1 MEPDNSGVKVF
12 YLFFDL
18 LLLNI
23 AVFTVFYFSPMRDYL
38 DLTLRNTYF
47 LHANISEIIA
57 YTLYSKRN
65 YFFTD
70 KFSDRLR
77 ITTIRFLVLL
87 LALFV
92 LAEVFL
98 PDGYY
103 KGFLLE
109 YTAIFYII
117 KVVVFY
123 FIYKT
128 QQFRFKNGYAH
139 FRVAILGLDN
149 PSRVLG
155 KLIQN
160 NPSLGYNFV
169 GFISDTEK
177 SDNEQMIQEK
187 KSKKKSIGKL
197 SDLRQF
203 SDKYRINMILV
214 TNPKY
219 FTKENTKELLSIC
232 NETGLRLRYVLTNGY
247 WNKHVFKRKES
258 SRFFEMFNPQE
269 IPLDNL
275 TFRIEKR
282 LFDILFSLGV
292 IVFIFSWLFPII
304 SILIKLNS
312 RGPVFFVQQ
321 RTGINNKTFKC
332 YKFRTMTVNSDADSK
347 QAQVNDARITS
358 IGNFLRKT
366 NIDELPQFIN
376 VLLGNMSVVGPRP
389 HMLKHTEQYSALIE
403 HYKVRHFVKPGI
415 TGWAQ
420 VNGYRGLTD
429 ELWKMQKRVEFDME
443 YLENWSFIWDIRIIY
458 MTVLG
463 KNAYKNAG

>member
-23 AVFTVFYFSPMRDYL
+23 AVFTVFYFTPMREYL
-38 DLTLRNTYF
+38 DLPLRNTYF
-47 LHANISEIIA
+47 LHANISELIA

-77 ITTIRFLVLL
+77 ITTIRFMVLVLV
-87 LALFV
+87 LFI

-98 PDGYY
+98 PKGYY
-103 KGFLLE
+103 KSFLLE
-109 YTAIFYII
+109 YTAIFYIL
-117 KVVVFY
+117 KTVVFY

-128 QQFRFKNGYAH
+128 QQYRFKNGHTH
-139 FRVAILGLDN
+139 FRVAIIGLDN

-155 KLIQN
+155 KLLQN
-160 NPSLGYNFV
+160 NPSLGYSFV
-169 GFISDTEK
+169 GFISDKDENEK
-177 SDNEQMIQEK
+177 NNPRRRLSNK
-187 KSKKKSIGKL
+187 TLGKI
-197 SDLRQF
+197 SELRQY
-203 SDKYRINMILV
+203 SEKYRINMIFV

-232 NETGLRLRYVLTNGY
+232 NDTGLRLRYILTNGY
-247 WNKHVFKRKES
+247 WNKHTFKRNES
-258 SRFFEMFNPQE
+258 SRYFEMFNPQE

-275 TFRIEKR
+275 TLRIEKR

-292 IVFIFSWLFPII
+292 IVFIFSWLFPIL
-304 SILIKLNS
+304 SLLIKFNS
-312 RGPVFFVQQ
+312 KGPVFFVQQ
-321 RTGINNKTFKC
+321 RTGINNKTFNC
-332 YKFRTMTVNSDADSK
+332 YKFRTMTVNNESDSK
-347 QAQVNDARITS
+347 QAQINDSRITS
-358 IGNFLRKT
+358 IGSFLRKT
-366 NIDELPQFIN
+366 NIDELPQFFN
-376 VLLGNMSVVGPRP
+376 VLLGHMSVVGPRP

-443 YLENWSFIWDIRIIY
+443 YLDKWRFFWDIKIIY
-458 MTVLG
+458 MTLLG

>member
-12 YLFFDL
+12 FLFFDL

-23 AVFTVFYFSPMRDYL
+23 AVLTVFYFSPMRENL
-38 DLTLRNTYF
+38 DETLRNTYI
-47 LHANISEIIA
+47 LHANISELIA
-57 YTLYSKRN
+57 YTLYSRRN

-70 KFSDRLR
+70 KFIDRLR

-87 LALFV
+87 LTLFV

-98 PDGYY
+98 PKGYY

-109 YTAIFYII
+109 YTTIFYII

-128 QQFRFKNGYAH
+128 QQYRFKNGYTH

-155 KLIQN
+155 KLLQN
-160 NPSLGYNFV
+160 NPSLGYSFV
-169 GFISDTEK
+169 GFISDKDDIGHVKQNRKTK
-177 SDNEQMIQEK
+177 NK
-187 KSKKKSIGKL
+187 ALGKL
-197 SDLRQF
+197 SELNQF
-203 SDKYRINMILV
+203 YEKYRINMIFV

-232 NETGLRLRYVLTNGY
+232 NQTGLRLRYILTNGY
-247 WNKHVFKRKES
+247 WNKHAFKSNES
-258 SRFFEMFNPQE
+258 SRYFEIFNPQE

-275 TFRIEKR
+275 TLRIEKR

-312 RGPVFFVQQ
+312 KGPVFFVQQ

-332 YKFRTMTVNSDADSK
+332 YKFRTMTVNSDSDTK
-347 QAQVNDARITS
+347 QAQVNDSRITS
-358 IGNFLRKT
+358 IGAFLRKT

-389 HMLKHTEQYSALIE
+389 HMLKHTEQYSLLID

-429 ELWKMQKRVEFDME
+429 ELWKMEKRVEYDME
-443 YLENWSFIWDIRIIY
+443 YLDKWNFFWDVRIIY
-458 MTVLG
+458 MTILG
-463 KNAYKNAG
+463 KNAFKNAG